1 VVARALLFFLA
12 MRNSLSLIPIL
23 LLCACTGGDADTG
36 DADTEVAGAAVYRD
50 ATTNHDGSAAAPAAP
65 PAQDATITIVVEGSG
80 EIPEL
85 DPQCALDPAGAFEA
99 HFLGEMA
106 LSEDGAYLAAVG
118 DGAAQIMT
126 PSGCEIPDL
135 TVGLITEVTIRAE
148 LEATTANC
156 QSYCAASARADAEAE
171 CGASPS
177 DAACRAEAETQAEA
191 ACTTTCTT
199 QTDVIVAEVSLGA
212 SALGELDAD
221 ALRAAALGELHAD
234 LVFDHAE

>member
-1 VVARALLFFLA
+1 MLF
-12 MRNSLSLIPIL
+12 
-23 LLCACTGGDADTG
+23 CACTADDG
-36 DADTEVAGAAVYRD
+36 SGEADTEVAGAAVYRD
-50 ATTNHDGSAAAPAAP
+50 ATTDHDGNAREPAAP
-65 PAQDATITIVVEGSG
+65 PAQEATITIVVEGSG
-80 EIPEL
+80 EIPQI

-118 DGAAQIMT
+118 DGAVQIMT

-135 TVGLITEVTIRAE
+135 TVGVVTDVTIRAE
-148 LEATTANC
+148 LAATTQNC
-156 QSYCAASARADAEAE
+156 QSYCQASARADAEAE
-171 CGASPS
+171 CGASAS
-177 DAACRAEAETQAEA
+177 DAACRAQAEAEAEA

>member
-1 VVARALLFFLA
+1 MARLLLFMLA

-23 LLCACTGGDADTG
+23 FMCACTGGDGSG

-50 ATTNHDGSAAAPAAP
+50 ATTDHDGNATEPAAP
-65 PAQDATITIVVEGSG
+65 PAQEATITIVVEGTG

-85 DPQCALDPAGAFEA
+85 DPQCALDPTGAFEA
-99 HFLGEMA
+99 HFLGEA
-106 LSEDGAYLAAVG
+106 SLSEDGAYLAAVG
-118 DGAAQIMT
+118 EGAAQIVT

-135 TVGLITEVTIRAE
+135 TVGVITDVTIRAE
-148 LEATTANC
+148 LEATTQNC
-156 QSYCAASARADAEAE
+156 QTYCAASARADAEAE

-177 DAACRAEAETQAEA
+177 DAACRAEAESQAEA
-191 ACTTTCTT
+191 ACTTTCTS

-234 LVFDHAE
+234 LVFDHTE